1 MKKNNNIKFII
12 IAIIVLLVII
22 IFTYLILKNKDIN
35 EEEPQNEIENTS
47 NNVTNRES
55 TSTENEDTLTY
66 SLKRTTDD
74 YDYFIALHCLESFY
88 DFQDYDGSNL
98 QLIDTKVIEELKLN
112 ENNFLNTETKGYCID
127 EIYKQDINKNEKIYA
142 VYFRIG
148 VDLLKTENCVVWI
161 RINNEDKVFYIYPF
175 EYLNK
180 NNYLNLKEDNVIKTD
195 KFEEI
200 EDRKINKFAEEDIIM
215 DKTTCM
221 QEIFSRY
228 KFDLMIDR
236 KHLYNTSDE
245 KYRNAKFKTFEQLEQ
260 YIEENR
266 SDLYLESI
274 KEFNVSDYDTYKQY
288 SGTGTYENIY
298 IFNVEN
304 MMQYTLRLDIYSIIT
319 DDYKETYDM
328 LLPNVKAKYCIG
340 RIIEAINNKDYE
352 FVYEKLDPI
361 QKSNYYSK
369 IEDLITYIQTYFWE
383 KNDYSFEESYMISP
397 QVYQYTIS
405 IRDKE
410 GLPGY
415 RLYTA
420 TVTLKNEEDFE
431 IALKM
436 N

>member
-1 MKKNNNIKFII
+1 MKKNSNIKVIL
-12 IAIIVLLVII
+12 IVAFLLLIL
-22 IFTYLILKNKDIN
+22 IFTYLILKNKNKN
-35 EEEPQNEIENTS
+35 EENSQNEIENTT
-47 NNVTNRES
+47 NNEVSKKTIIEE
-55 TSTENEDTLTY
+55 ENLDY
-66 SLKRTTDD
+66 SLKKITDD
-74 YDYFIALHCLESFY
+74 YDYFLTLNCLKAYY
-88 DFQDYDGSNL
+88 DFLDYDGSNL

-112 ENNFLNTETKGYCID
+112 ENNFLNIETKGYCID
-127 EIYKQDINKNEKIYA
+127 EIYKQDINKNEKIYV

-148 VDLLKTENCVVWI
+148 TNSSKVENRVVWI
-161 RINNEDKVFYIYPF
+161 RINDNNKVFYIYPY
-175 EYLNK
+175 EYLSK
-180 NNYLNLKEDNVIKTD
+180 NNYLNLKANNIIKTD

-200 EDRKINKFAEEDIIM
+200 EDRKINKYEEEDILL

-221 QEIFSRY
+221 QEVFSKY
-228 KFDLMIDR
+228 KFDLLMDR
-236 KHLYNTSDE
+236 KHLYNTLDE

-260 YIEENR
+260 YIEENK
-266 SDLYLESI
+266 SELYLESI
-274 KEFNVSDYDTYKQY
+274 KEFNVSNYDTYKQY

-298 IFNVEN
+298 IFDVEN

-328 LLPNVKAKYCIG
+328 LLPNVKGKYCIG

-352 FVYEKLDPI
+352 FIYEKLDPI

-383 KNDYSFEESYMISP
+383 KNDYEFEESYMISP
-397 QVYQYTIS
+397 QVYQYTIK
-405 IRDKE
+405 IKDKG

-420 TVTLKNEEDFE
+420 TVTLKNEEDFY